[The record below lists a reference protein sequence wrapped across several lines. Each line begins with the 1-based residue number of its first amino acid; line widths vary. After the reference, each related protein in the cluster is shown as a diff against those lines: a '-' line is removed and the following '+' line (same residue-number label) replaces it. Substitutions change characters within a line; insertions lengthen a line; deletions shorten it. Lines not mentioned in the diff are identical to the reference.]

1 MARMNFDAK
10 IEMLEAKIEKKTN
23 DLKKLKEELEA
34 VKERKM
40 KTAYKE
46 LLEYMSENDIT
57 TDQVMEA
64 LTKPSSNSETSEE
77 TTNN

>member
-64 LTKPSSNSETSEE
+64 LTKPSSSSETSEE

>member
-23 DLKKLKEELEA
+23 DLKKLKEELET

>member
-23 DLKKLKEELEA
+23 DLKNLKEELET

>member
-34 VKERKM
+34 IKERKM

>member
-77 TTNN
+77 SANN

>member
-23 DLKKLKEELEA
+23 DLKKLKEELED

-57 TDQVMEA
+57 KNAGKPLA
-64 LTKPSSNSETSEE
+64 LAMGMDRRCRDFA
-77 TTNN
+77 

>member
-23 DLKKLKEELEA
+23 DLKKLKEELED

-77 TTNN
+77 SANN

>member
-34 VKERKM
+34 IKERKM

-64 LTKPSSNSETSEE
+64 LTKPASNSETSEE

>member
-64 LTKPSSNSETSEE
+64 LTKPSSNSETNEE

>member
-23 DLKKLKEELEA
+23 DLKKLKEELED
-34 VKERKM
+34 VKEKKM

-64 LTKPSSNSETSEE
+64 LTKPSSNSETGEE
-77 TTNN
+77 SANN